1 MIWSSWSDFF
11 NMGGY
16 GFYVWGSYLVTFIC
30 VFGEILIAKNKA
42 RTLKQQ
48 LSLTKESILRER
60 KDEATS

>member
-1 MIWSSWSDFF
+1 MNWNSWLDFF

-30 VFGEILIAKNKA
+30 IIVEILMAKKRA

-48 LSLTKESILRER
+48 LSLTRESILRER